1 MPGGGEIRIS
11 SQYNGNRVVSIL
23 ISDSGVGIPEE
34 NLDIV
39 FDPFFTTKEYEKG
52 TGLGLSIVYGII
64 KSHHGEINITSKVG
78 EGTTF
83 EIQLPLKQNLSEEV

>member
-1 MPGGGEIRIS
+1 M
-11 SQYNGNRVVSIL
+11 
-23 ISDSGVGIPEE
+23 
-34 NLDIV
+34 
-39 FDPFFTTKEYEKG
+39 TTKEDEKG